1 MGHHSEAFVGIDT
14 SKLRNAVAIA
24 DSGRGGEVR
33 YLGEFPATE
42 GGDPKA
48 RGKACSEIPSSDVLL

>member
-1 MGHHSEAFVGIDT
+1 VGETFVGIDA

-24 DSGRGGEVR
+24 DSGRGGR
-33 YLGEFPATE
+33 GPASRGVSCYG

-48 RGKACSEIPSSDVLL
+48 RGKACGEIPSSDVLL